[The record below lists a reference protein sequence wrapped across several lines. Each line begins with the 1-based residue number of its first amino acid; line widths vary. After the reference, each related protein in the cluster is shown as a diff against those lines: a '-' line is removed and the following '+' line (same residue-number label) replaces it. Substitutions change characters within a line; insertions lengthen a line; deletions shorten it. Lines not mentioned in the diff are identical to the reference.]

1 MKRYVLPFIILIMS
15 LLYIFFIPSEPLLVK
30 LLFKLIPMWLIIL
43 FAYRQFPPHA
53 SKVHYLLLSGLFF
66 CMIGDGTL
74 IWFVVGLTAFLIGH
88 LFYTAGFLG
97 RWRYSLPR
105 LLSIVPIAAY
115 SVWMGIPL
123 VSSLKSNGE
132 QALMI
137 PVIAYIAVISFMLWT
152 AIMTGNRYAM
162 VGSLLFV
169 ISDSILSWNMFVA
182 DIRYS
187 NVWIMTTYYAAQ
199 FLIARSISA
208 FDSPRVQAL
217 GSSSLNTSAAP

>member
-1 MKRYVLPFIILIMS
+1 MKRYMLPLIILIMS
-15 LLYIFFIPSEPLLVK
+15 LLYIFLIPSEPLAVK

-43 FAYRQFPPHA
+43 FAYRQFPPHR
-53 SKVHYLLLSGLFF
+53 SRIHYLLLAGLFF

-74 IWFVVGLTAFLIGH
+74 IWFVVGLSAFLIGH

-97 RWRYSLPR
+97 QWHYSAPR

-115 SVWMGIPL
+115 SVWMGIQL

-132 QALMI
+132 QALII
-137 PVIAYIAVISFMLWT
+137 PVIAYIAVISSMLWT

-162 VGSLLFV
+162 VGSLLFI

-187 NVWIMTTYYAAQ
+187 DIWIMTTYYAAQ

-208 FDSPRVQAL
+208 FDRPRIQAL

>member
-1 MKRYVLPFIILIMS
+1 MLPLIILIMS
-15 LLYIFFIPSEPLLVK
+15 LLYVFFIPSEPLVMK

-43 FAYRQFPPHA
+43 FAYRQFPPNR
-53 SKVHYLLLSGLFF
+53 SRIHYLLLTGLFF

-74 IWFVVGLTAFLIGH
+74 IWFVVGLSAFLIGH
-88 LFYTAGFLG
+88 LFYTAGFVG
-97 RWRYSLPR
+97 QWRYSALS
-105 LLSIVPIAAY
+105 LLSIVPIAVY
-115 SVWMGIPL
+115 SVWMGIQL

-132 QALMI
+132 QALII

-182 DIRYS
+182 DIRFS
-187 NVWIMTTYYAAQ
+187 NIWIMTTYYAAQ
-199 FLIARSISA
+199 FLIASSIPA
-208 FDSPRVQAL
+208 FDSPQAKAL

>member
-1 MKRYVLPFIILIMS
+1 MKRYMLPLIILIMS
-15 LLYIFFIPSEPLLVK
+15 LLYMFFIPSEPLAVK
-30 LLFKLIPMWLIIL
+30 LLFKLIPMGLIIL
-43 FAYRQFPPHA
+43 FAYRQFPPHR
-53 SKVHYLLLSGLFF
+53 SRIHYLLLTGLFF

-74 IWFVVGLTAFLIGH
+74 IWFVVGLSAFLIGH
-88 LFYTAGFLG
+88 LFYTSGFLG
-97 RWRYSLPR
+97 QWRYSAPR

-115 SVWMGIPL
+115 SVWMGIQL

-132 QALMI
+132 QALII

-162 VGSLLFV
+162 LGSLLFV

-187 NVWIMTTYYAAQ
+187 DIWIMTTYYAAQ

-208 FDSPRVQAL
+208 FDRPRVQAL

>member
-1 MKRYVLPFIILIMS
+1 MKRYMLPLIILIMS
-15 LLYIFFIPSEPLLVK
+15 LLYMFFIPSEPLAVK

-43 FAYRQFPPHA
+43 FAYRQFPPHR
-53 SKVHYLLLSGLFF
+53 SRIHYLLLTGLFF

-74 IWFVVGLTAFLIGH
+74 IWFVVGLSAFLIGH
-88 LFYTAGFLG
+88 LFYTSGFLG
-97 RWRYSLPR
+97 QWRYSAPR

-115 SVWMGIPL
+115 SVWMGIQL

-132 QALMI
+132 QALII

-162 VGSLLFV
+162 LGSLLFV
-169 ISDSILSWNMFVA
+169 ISDSILSWNMFVV

-187 NVWIMTTYYAAQ
+187 DIWIMTTYYAAQ

-208 FDSPRVQAL
+208 FDSPRLQAL

>member
-1 MKRYVLPFIILIMS
+1 MLPFIILIMS

-43 FAYRQFPPHA
+43 FAYRQFPPHT

-97 RWRYSLPR
+97 HWRYSLPR
-105 LLSIVPIAAY
+105 LISIVPIAAY

-217 GSSSLNTSAAP
+217 GSSSLNASAAP

>member
-1 MKRYVLPFIILIMS
+1 MKRYMLPLIILIMS
-15 LLYIFFIPSEPLLVK
+15 LLYIFFIPSEPLVMK

-43 FAYRQFPPHA
+43 FAYRQFPPHR
-53 SKVHYLLLSGLFF
+53 SWIHYLLLTGLFF

-74 IWFVVGLTAFLIGH
+74 IWFVVGLSAFLIGH

-97 RWRYSLPR
+97 QWRYSALR
-105 LLSIVPIAAY
+105 LLSIVPIAVY
-115 SVWMGIPL
+115 SVWMGIQL

-132 QALMI
+132 QALII

-182 DIRYS
+182 DIRFS

-199 FLIARSISA
+199 FLIASSISA
-208 FDSPRVQAL
+208 FDSPQAKAL

>member
-1 MKRYVLPFIILIMS
+1 MLPLIILIMS
-15 LLYIFFIPSEPLLVK
+15 LLYIFLIPSEPLAVK
-30 LLFKLIPMWLIIL
+30 LLFKLIPMWVIIL
-43 FAYRQFPPHA
+43 FAYRQFPPHR
-53 SKVHYLLLSGLFF
+53 SRIHYLLLTGLFF

-74 IWFVVGLTAFLIGH
+74 IWFVVGLSAFLIGH

-97 RWRYSLPR
+97 QWRYSTPR

-115 SVWMGIPL
+115 SVWMGIQL

-132 QALMI
+132 QALII

-182 DIRYS
+182 NIRYS
-187 NVWIMTTYYAAQ
+187 DIWIMTTYYAAQ

-208 FDSPRVQAL
+208 FDRPQVQAL
-217 GSSSLNTSAAP
+217 GSSSLNTSAVP

>member
-1 MKRYVLPFIILIMS
+1 M
-15 LLYIFFIPSEPLLVK
+15 FFIPSEPLAVK

-43 FAYRQFPPHA
+43 FAYRQFPPHR
-53 SKVHYLLLSGLFF
+53 SRIHYLLLTGLFF

-74 IWFVVGLTAFLIGH
+74 IWFVVGLSAFLIGH
-88 LFYTAGFLG
+88 LFYTSGFLG
-97 RWRYSLPR
+97 QWRYSAPR

-115 SVWMGIPL
+115 SVWMGIQL

-132 QALMI
+132 QALII

-162 VGSLLFV
+162 LGSLLFV

-187 NVWIMTTYYAAQ
+187 DIWIMTTYYAAQ

-208 FDSPRVQAL
+208 FDSPRLQAL